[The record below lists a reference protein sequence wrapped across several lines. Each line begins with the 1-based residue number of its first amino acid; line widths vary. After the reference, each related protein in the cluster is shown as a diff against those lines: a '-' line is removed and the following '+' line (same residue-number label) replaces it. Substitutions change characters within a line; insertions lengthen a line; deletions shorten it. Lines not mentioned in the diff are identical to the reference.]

1 MAIQE
6 FRPEL
11 ISRRGEL
18 IAWGSA
24 LLVGGAWS
32 VLRHSPGYA
41 SRLVPIL
48 AVPLLIAALSIS
60 LGNWMDRHTLLHLDP
75 EGVRFSNGLRHVQL
89 QWDQIQQVRVLPAAW
104 GKKVQ
109 VFGERVYFAFFTLG
123 EVKAQGRVLG
133 RTGIAA
139 GESALQCILESAH
152 LHEVH
157 PLSPDRGQEGYYY
170 VRG

>member
-1 MAIQE
+1 
-6 FRPEL
+6 L

-75 EGVRFSNGLRHVQL
+75 EGVRFSNC
-89 QWDQIQQVRVLPAAW
+89 AM
-104 GKKVQ
+104 
-109 VFGERVYFAFFTLG
+109 F
-123 EVKAQGRVLG
+123 
-133 RTGIAA
+133 
-139 GESALQCILESAH
+139 S
-152 LHEVH
+152 
-157 PLSPDRGQEGYYY
+157 
-170 VRG
+170 